1 MRAIGRF
8 LAELAGVFVAGVFGF
23 FLMLVL
29 AAGAVLVWLIGCVS
43 GLFLI
48 IALAESTWW
57 LHTHSHHAAVTALG
71 YYGYASGTFALI
83 PVLFFVEEKLTGW
96 PEHHRRNV
104 AMQRIGGLRVV
115 HDAPFDP
122 SAAKRPYR

>member
-8 LAELAGVFVAGVFGF
+8 LGELVGVFVAGVFGF

-29 AAGAVLVWLIGCVS
+29 AAGVVLVWLIGCVS

-48 IALAESTWW
+48 IALAESAWW

-83 PVLFFVEEKLTGW
+83 SVLFFLKGKLTGW

-104 AMQRIGGLRVV
+104 AMRRIGGLRMV

-122 SAAKRPYR
+122 SAVKRRYR

>member
-1 MRAIGRF
+1 
-8 LAELAGVFVAGVFGF
+8 VFVAGVFGF

-48 IALAESTWW
+48 IALAESAWW
-57 LHTHSHHAAVTALG
+57 LHTRSHHAAMTALG

-83 PVLFFVEEKLTGW
+83 PVLFFLHDERTSW
-96 PEHHRRNV
+96 PEHQRRRV
-104 AMQRIGGLRVV
+104 AMQRIGALRLMD
-115 HDAPFDP
+115 DARFEP
-122 SAAKRPYR
+122 SAVKRPYR